1 VEGIISKELT
11 SNAIQAVI
19 LASVLIVLYL
29 ALVFAIG
36 GFVAGLRLGFSA
48 IAALLHDVLV
58 LLGVF
63 SIAGFVAGWKIDS
76 LFVTA
81 MLTVIGFSVHDTVV
95 IFDRVRENMRMKAR
109 GENFEH
115 IVNRSIQQTLNRSLR
130 TSGTVLMTLLALLI
144 FGGHTTFQLNFAL
157 FIGILSGTYSSIF
170 NAAAILVD
178 WENWLAK
185 RRGGSGPGAGGI
197 MEAAVATTS
206 PSASVSANG
215 GSSRPIAPRPTAPRP
230 TVTPSDDDEV
240 GISRTKSKKKK
251 PARRF

>member
-1 VEGIISKELT
+1 
-11 SNAIQAVI
+11 
-19 LASVLIVLYL
+19 
-29 ALVFAIG
+29 
-36 GFVAGLRLGFSA
+36 
-48 IAALLHDVLV
+48 
-58 LLGVF
+58 
-63 SIAGFVAGWKIDS
+63 
-76 LFVTA
+76 

-95 IFDRVRENMRMKAR
+95 IFDRVRENLRMKAR

-115 IVNRSIQQTLNRSLR
+115 VVNKSIQQTLNRSLR

-185 RRGGSGPGAGGI
+185 RRGGSGPGSGGI
-197 MEAAVATTS
+197 MEAAAATAS
-206 PSASVSANG
+206 PTATVSANG
-215 GSSRPIAPRPTAPRP
+215 GSSRPIAPRPAAPRP
-230 TVTPSDDDEV
+230 TVTTSEDDEV
-240 GISRTKSKKKK
+240 GISRLKGKKKK